1 MVRVRGFRPALEG
14 PWEPGQNGHNRCKEA
29 TVRVRE
35 VMSSPVVTVP
45 PDMRLKEVADL
56 LVRDGIS
63 AVPVVDDGELVGIVS
78 EADLVPLELAPDPRA
93 HLIPPAD
100 LPAHLPKLAAE
111 AMTREVIALPE
122 DADVAEAGRLML
134 ERRIKSIPVVRGR
147 RVVGIVAR
155 RDLLEVLARS
165 DEDITRELEAL
176 LGEELGAPSPYRV
189 AVRHGVAELTGPSD
203 PTTRRLA
210 GLLARGVPGVVGIH
224 FREES

>member
-1 MVRVRGFRPALEG
+1 M
-14 PWEPGQNGHNRCKEA
+14 
-29 TVRVRE
+29 RVRE
-35 VMSSPVVTVP
+35 VMSSPVVCVP

-100 LPAHLPKLAAE
+100 RPSHLPKVAAE
-111 AMTREVIALPE
+111 AMSRTVVALPE
-122 DADVAEAGRLML
+122 DADAAEAGRLML
-134 ERRIKSIPVVRGR
+134 ERRIKSIPIVRGR

-165 DEDITRELEAL
+165 DEDIARDLDAL
-176 LGEELGAPSPYRV
+176 LASELGSPAPYRL
-189 AVRHGVAELTGPSD
+189 AVRDGIVELTGSAD

-210 GLLARGVPGVVGIH
+210 SLLGRGVPGVVEVR
-224 FREES
+224 FVEE